1 MRHLLLILVAFLP
14 GCATQLTLLSPPVP
28 AELRVR
34 CEDPIA
40 DPLTTADQYDLARAL
55 TQAIKFG
62 FDCRARHSALVDAID
77 VRDQIMTQVKAQI
90 DKR

>member
-1 MRHLLLILVAFLP
+1 MK
-14 GCATQLTLLSPPVP
+14 
-28 AELRVR
+28 

-62 FDCRARHSALVDAID
+62 SDCRARHGALIDAID
-77 VRDQIMTQVKAQI
+77 VRDQIMTSVKAQL